1 MTHRHFVDALIM
13 VQQFGLGVVFVLLAA
28 ENLQSLVSSFSFVY
42 HAKIHGER
50 LRERERSC
58 RSYQPNLCLTALVV
72 CLVLAP
78 FAMLESPKDFW

>member
-1 MTHRHFVDALIM
+1 M

-42 HAKIHGER
+42 HAKIHEK
-50 LRERERSC
+50 RERSC